1 MNEATLKLI
10 VQGLARSKCSSVA
23 ILTADFMVRKVRME
37 GIFGQSHQQH
47 EPGAERNP
55 KVNKI
60 L

>member
-37 GIFGQSHQQH
+37 GILGKATNSMNLVQK
-47 EPGAERNP
+47 ETP
-55 KVNKI
+55 K
-60 L
+60 